1 MGGWSDVFGRKL
13 PMFLPG
19 KQIQCFQKTHIQK
32 TGRLGVGGVL
42 SSTVYLLVVSLESMA
57 VEWLCLASFLSGQNT
72 SAKFKHS
79 ICIVSGIFGGVT
91 SVIANCFSYVAALA
105 EKEERT
111 LRVSVVEGM
120 QLVAAMAGPFLSK
133 LIKQQLGTRAVFAG
147 TVH

>member
-1 MGGWSDVFGRKL
+1 MALSRKL
-13 PMFLPG
+13 PLWSEDISR
-19 KQIQCFQKTHIQK
+19 K
-32 TGRLGVGGVL
+32 
-42 SSTVYLLVVSLESMA
+42 
-57 VEWLCLASFLSGQNT
+57 
-72 SAKFKHS
+72 AKFKHS

-147 TVH
+147 TGALN